1 MLCWATSTLPW
12 ASPRGFPAMS
22 VSLPLQS
29 VRAGA
34 LPARASKSVGRTWQ
48 RRVWQI
54 MVVCLLAFF
63 TALAAAQDKAPEIN
77 LDQARKDLDGIQK
90 QLKEQPDDTALVD
103 MREALVEMQGQAGS
117 KADALAPQLTS
128 VNARLEELGDVAEG
142 VKEAPD
148 VAAQRSDLN
157 KQRTALDSQI
167 KLARLLAVES
177 GQAIETIS
185 SLRRSQ
191 FSAALGERR
200 PSVLTPS
207 FWSEFQGDWP
217 RDRDRLKALWDE
229 ALAAAIAT
237 PLWVWAGV
245 LLLIGAIFGVRI
257 WASKRLTGITA
268 ARVPSGRLRRS
279 FYAVAVVLLGVAAPG
294 LIAEL
299 FYLGMGW
306 GSVLT
311 GDLATFATGLV
322 GVMFFGGYVSGL
334 GRALLSPNRPSWR
347 LPAIPDLIALRM
359 RWLPIAL
366 GIVVVLVWS
375 LDRFVTL
382 LNFRLTTTIA
392 LNSAVAFGLAMV
404 LGYALRRGE
413 RLRRRVIRDAQAK
426 QASAAEAQAGQD
438 GESVP
443 QVEPPPPR
451 PLWLGVLA
459 GVLWCVIVGA
469 VGSVLVGYVA
479 FGNFLLKQ
487 MVWLIIILASTY
499 LLSVLIEDFFS
510 TLRSATQ
517 VDASGKSQPY
527 EPRARDQA
535 AVLLSGVGRVLIALF
550 ALLLVLAPFGAGP
563 MELFQR
569 MGQLQS
575 GLAIGEVLI
584 KPGTV
589 MQALIVL
596 VVGLIAV
603 KMLKSWLR
611 DRYLPTTTLDPGMQ
625 LSAAALF
632 GYAGFVIA
640 VALAMSAVGIG
651 LERVAWVASA
661 LSVGIGFGLQAVVQ
675 NFVSGIILLA
685 ERPVKVGDWVS
696 LSAGVEGD
704 IRRINVR
711 ATEIQM
717 SDRST
722 LIVPNSE
729 FITKHVRNV
738 THANPQGVVTVKMPL
753 PLGTD
758 AQRVRE
764 IMLSVFQDNPDV
776 LETPAPNVFLDG
788 IDGTHL
794 MFNASG
800 SVSSPRQSYTVR
812 SALLFEILNRLSAA
826 KIEMSQQPTML
837 LGSLEGRR
845 DGKQADASVVPP
857 ISAAMP
863 PADAPAAPASGSV
876 AAPPT
881 PPLPGSAKA

>member
-1 MLCWATSTLPW
+1 MLGDLDFTVGVA
-12 ASPRGFPAMS
+12 RGFPAMS

-34 LPARASKSVGRTWQ
+34 VPVRASNSAGGALQ
-48 RRVWQI
+48 RRTGQRRIWQLV
-54 MVVCLLAFF
+54 VVCLLAFF

-77 LDQARKDLDGIQK
+77 LDQARKDLDAIQK
-90 QLKEQPDDTALVD
+90 QLKDQPDDTALVD
-103 MREALVEMQGQAGS
+103 MRESLVEMQGQAAS
-117 KADALAPQLTS
+117 KADALTPQLTS
-128 VNARLEELGDVAEG
+128 VNARLGELGEVAEG

-217 RDRDRLKALWDE
+217 RDRDRLKSLWDE

-237 PLWVWAGV
+237 PFWVWAGV

-299 FYLGMGW
+299 FYLGMSW
-306 GSVLT
+306 GVVLT
-311 GDLATFATGLV
+311 GDLATFATGFV
-322 GVMFFGGYVSGL
+322 GVMFFGGYVAGL

-347 LPAIPDLIALRM
+347 LPSIPDLIALRM

-366 GIVVVLVWS
+366 GIAVVVVWS
-375 LDRFVTL
+375 LDRFITL

-392 LNSAVAFGLAMV
+392 LNSAVAFGLAIV

-426 QASAAEAQAGQD
+426 QASAAEAQEDEAAA
-438 GESVP
+438 

-469 VGSVLVGYVA
+469 VASVLVGYVA

-517 VDASGKSQPY
+517 VDASGKNQPY

-837 LGSLEGRR
+837 LGSLENRR
-845 DGKQADASVVPP
+845 DGKQDGDSLVPP

-863 PADAPAAPASGSV
+863 PADAPTALASV
-876 AAPPT
+876 TAPT
-881 PPLPGSAKA
+881 PPLPGPPKG

>member
-1 MLCWATSTLPW
+1 MLGDLDFTVGVA
-12 ASPRGFPAMS
+12 RGFPAMS

-34 LPARASKSVGRTWQ
+34 VPVRASNSAGGALQ
-48 RRVWQI
+48 RRTGQRRIWQLV
-54 MVVCLLAFF
+54 VVCLLAFF

-77 LDQARKDLDGIQK
+77 LDQARKDLDAIQK
-90 QLKEQPDDTALVD
+90 QLKDQPDDTALVD
-103 MREALVEMQGQAGS
+103 MRESLVEMQGQAAS
-117 KADALAPQLTS
+117 KADALTPQLTS
-128 VNARLEELGDVAEG
+128 VNARLGELGEVAEG

-217 RDRDRLKALWDE
+217 RDRDRLKSLWDE

-237 PLWVWAGV
+237 PFWVWAGV

-299 FYLGMGW
+299 FYLGMSW
-306 GSVLT
+306 GVVLT
-311 GDLATFATGLV
+311 GDLATFATGFV
-322 GVMFFGGYVSGL
+322 GVMFFGGYVAGL

-347 LPAIPDLIALRM
+347 LPSIPDLIALRM

-366 GIVVVLVWS
+366 GIAVVVVWS
-375 LDRFVTL
+375 LDRFITL

-392 LNSAVAFGLAMV
+392 LNSAVAFGLAIV

-426 QASAAEAQAGQD
+426 QASAAEAQEDEAAA
-438 GESVP
+438 

-469 VGSVLVGYVA
+469 VASVLVGYVA

-517 VDASGKSQPY
+517 VDASGKNQPY

-837 LGSLEGRR
+837 LGSLENRR
-845 DGKQADASVVPP
+845 DGKQDGDSLVPP

-863 PADAPAAPASGSV
+863 PADAPTAPAS
-876 AAPPT
+876 ATAPP
-881 PPLPGSAKA
+881 PPLPVPPKG

>member
-1 MLCWATSTLPW
+1 MLGDLDFTVGVA
-12 ASPRGFPAMS
+12 RGFPAMS

-34 LPARASKSVGRTWQ
+34 VPVRASNSAGGPLQ
-48 RRVWQI
+48 RRTGQRRIWQLV
-54 MVVCLLAFF
+54 VVCLLAFF

-77 LDQARKDLDGIQK
+77 LDQARKDLDAIQK
-90 QLKEQPDDTALVD
+90 QLKDQPEDTALVD
-103 MREALVEMQGQAGS
+103 MRESLVEMQGQAAS
-117 KADALAPQLTS
+117 KADALTPQLTS
-128 VNARLEELGDVAEG
+128 VNARLGELGEVAEG

-217 RDRDRLKALWDE
+217 RDRDRLKSLWDE

-237 PLWVWAGV
+237 PFWVWAGV

-299 FYLGMGW
+299 FYLGMSW
-306 GSVLT
+306 GVVLT
-311 GDLATFATGLV
+311 GDLATFATGFV
-322 GVMFFGGYVSGL
+322 GVMFFGGYVAGL

-347 LPAIPDLIALRM
+347 LPSIPDLIALRM

-366 GIVVVLVWS
+366 GIAVVVVWS
-375 LDRFVTL
+375 LDRFITL

-392 LNSAVAFGLAMV
+392 LNSAVAFGLAIV

-413 RLRRRVIRDAQAK
+413 RLRRRVIRDAQAR
-426 QASAAEAQAGQD
+426 QASAAEAQEDEAAA
-438 GESVP
+438 

-459 GVLWCVIVGA
+459 GVLWCVVVGA
-469 VGSVLVGYVA
+469 VASVLVGYVA

-517 VDASGKSQPY
+517 VDASGKNQPY

-569 MGQLQS
+569 MGQFQS

-584 KPGTV
+584 KPGTM

-837 LGSLEGRR
+837 LGSLENRR
-845 DGKQADASVVPP
+845 DGKQDGDSLVPP

-863 PADAPAAPASGSV
+863 PADAQTAPAS
-876 AAPPT
+876 ATAPT
-881 PPLPGSAKA
+881 PPLPGPPKG

>member
-1 MLCWATSTLPW
+1 MLGDLDFTVGIA
-12 ASPRGFPAMS
+12 RGFSAMS

-34 LPARASKSVGRTWQ
+34 VPVRASNSAGGALQ
-48 RRVWQI
+48 RRTGQRRIWQLV
-54 MVVCLLAFF
+54 VVCLLAFF

-77 LDQARKDLDGIQK
+77 LDQARKDLDAIQK
-90 QLKEQPDDTALVD
+90 QLKDQPDDTALVD
-103 MREALVEMQGQAGS
+103 MRESLVEMQGQAAS
-117 KADALAPQLTS
+117 KADALTPQLTS
-128 VNARLEELGDVAEG
+128 VNARLGELGEVAEG

-217 RDRDRLKALWDE
+217 RDRDRLKSLWDE

-237 PLWVWAGV
+237 PFWVWAGV

-299 FYLGMGW
+299 FYLGMSW
-306 GSVLT
+306 GVVLT
-311 GDLATFATGLV
+311 GDLATFATGFV
-322 GVMFFGGYVSGL
+322 GVMFFGGYVAGL

-347 LPAIPDLIALRM
+347 LPSIPDLIALRM

-366 GIVVVLVWS
+366 GIAVVVVWS
-375 LDRFVTL
+375 LDRFITL

-392 LNSAVAFGLAMV
+392 LNSAVAFGLAIV

-426 QASAAEAQAGQD
+426 QASAAEAQEDEAAA
-438 GESVP
+438 

-469 VGSVLVGYVA
+469 VASVLVGYVA

-517 VDASGKSQPY
+517 VDASGKNQPY

-837 LGSLEGRR
+837 LGSLENRR
-845 DGKQADASVVPP
+845 DGKQDGDSLVPP

-863 PADAPAAPASGSV
+863 PADAPTAPAS
-876 AAPPT
+876 ATAPT
-881 PPLPGSAKA
+881 PPLPGPPKG